1 MATANKITLVSDRVE
16 RAKSFLLSQ
25 FKDKPNIN
33 LLVECLV
40 EELQKYENGL
50 IELQSA
56 RTLDGAFGVWL
67 DEIGVRLKVSR
78 GNYNDDD
85 YKTAI
90 KIAMAKKTSSA
101 SIDDILKLVTI
112 LTSDTEATLTVNY
125 PYLMELTGYMFC
137 LYESPEGL
145 SALADMFPLNSRVR
159 IMRHEEKPMIFN
171 MADRGFG
178 TNATISDLIFVR
190 QGIADDPRFTSTV
203 QQIIPPAITTPVFNV
218 SPATISGMNTVGSVL
233 TLNIGTWGGDDPIT
247 YAYQW
252 MKNSLDISGAT
263 GLSYT
268 LVSGD
273 EGSVINARVTTTNA
287 YGSAVSI
294 SNSLTIS
301 DTIPPAAAF
310 TDNGGLVDCYS
321 LLTTMSTSPVV
332 STAALKFK
340 NNGQVEYIDNAGLA
354 GTLDFLSTI
363 GSAADYTVS
372 YIVNSGPSLSGL
384 NPNAQHTLTTDI
396 TVSQILVDDK
406 NNVQTGT
413 YTFTLRKISDPTIFV
428 SKTITISA
436 EIIIM

>member
-50 IELQSA
+50 IDLQSA

-67 DEIGVRLKVSR
+67 DEIGTRLKVSR

-159 IMRHEEKPMIFN
+159 VMRHEEKPMIFN
-171 MADRGFG
+171 IADRGLG

-190 QGIADDPRFTSTV
+190 QGIADDPRFTTTV

-233 TLNIGTWGGDDPIT
+233 TLNIGTWDGDEPIT
-247 YAYQW
+247 FEYQW

-273 EGSVINARVTTTNA
+273 EGSVITARVTATNL
-287 YGSAVSI
+287 YGTAVSI
-294 SNSLTIS
+294 SNAIT
-301 DTIPPAAAF
+301 TEAVIPPAPTF
-310 TDNGGLVDCYS
+310 TSDGGLADWYALRIAGSGTVTAS
-321 LLTTMSTSPVV
+321 
-332 STAALKFK
+332 AALNFK
-340 NNGQVEYIDNAGLA
+340 STGEIEYLRNGTVVQ
-354 GTLDFLSTI
+354 TRPFLSTLATA
-363 GSAADYTVS
+363 SDYTVS
-372 YIVNSGPSLSGL
+372 YVVQSGPSLAGL
-384 NPNAQHTLTTDI
+384 NPNATHVLSSDRTISQSI
-396 TVSQILVDDK
+396 TSNRYEVK
-406 NNVQTGT
+406 TGT
-413 YTFTLRKISDPTIFV
+413 YTFTIRKISDPSIFV
-428 SKTITISA
+428 STTINITA
-436 EIIIM
+436 EVEI